1 MSTLNPYKPDVVTP
15 RHPTSLEISLEAQKK
30 AAEAAA
36 KAAKEKA
43 KESE

>member
-1 MSTLNPYKPDVVTP
+1 MSTLNAYKPDVVTP

-30 AAEAAA
+30 AAEE
-36 KAAKEKA
+36 AAKEKA